1 MLTQGSMKGWESPCQ
16 FGVDSKIRWMTEIMH
31 TQVLLQN
38 MAGKAG
44 PKVLD
49 APKGKVQWRRLVRN
63 VTKKLKVGKAAK
75 AYWEKDLYEP
85 ALQLFQYFIEYITG
99 MSLKAETYPCRASL
113 ARTRAIADVNSRHC
127 NLTVETMGH
136 ISGK

>member
-1 MLTQGSMKGWESPCQ
+1 
-16 FGVDSKIRWMTEIMH
+16 MTEIMH

-44 PKVLD
+44 PKILD

-75 AYWEKDLYEP
+75 
-85 ALQLFQYFIEYITG
+85 
-99 MSLKAETYPCRASL
+99 TY
-113 ARTRAIADVNSRHC
+113 
-127 NLTVETMGH
+127 
-136 ISGK
+136 

>member
-1 MLTQGSMKGWESPCQ
+1 
-16 FGVDSKIRWMTEIMH
+16 MTEIMH

-44 PKVLD
+44 LKILD
-49 APKGKVQWRRLVRN
+49 APKGKVLWRRFVRN
-63 VTKKLKVGKAAK
+63 ATKKHKVGKAAK
-75 AYWEKDLYEP
+75 TYRHVERKTWMNP
-85 ALQLFQYFIEYITG
+85 HSNYFSEAEYITW

-113 ARTRAIADVNSRHC
+113 ARTRAVADVNCRHC
-127 NLTVETMGH
+127 HLTVETMGH